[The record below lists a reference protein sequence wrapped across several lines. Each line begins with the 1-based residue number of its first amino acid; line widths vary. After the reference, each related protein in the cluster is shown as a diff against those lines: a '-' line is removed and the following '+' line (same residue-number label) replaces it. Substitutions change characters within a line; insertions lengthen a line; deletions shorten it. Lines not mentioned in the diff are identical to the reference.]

1 MTMMACKCFIFF
13 IGKSWEL
20 LYKMIYDM
28 TIGYQNR
35 SIEYNEY
42 KQIKPATKYSKCWW
56 LVFFKPQPLTMP
68 QQKDFHKL
76 VAYEFRNWNWINM
89 DR

>member
-1 MTMMACKCFIFF
+1 MMACTRFIFF

-35 SIEYNEY
+35 SIEY
-42 KQIKPATKYSKCWW
+42 KTIKPTTKYSKCWW
-56 LVFFKPQPLTMP
+56 LAVFKPQPLTMP

-76 VAYEFRNWNWINM
+76 VA
-89 DR
+89 